1 MTNPPIAPTGQL
13 GWQRGIPPRIDGKS
27 CGNSNA
33 ITENT
38 IMQATRYVLLKN
50 PVSKYAS
57 CLLTPSQINAA
68 VGTAKNRDVK
78 RLINR
83 DSRKPP

>member
-1 MTNPPIAPTGQL
+1 
-13 GWQRGIPPRIDGKS
+13 
-27 CGNSNA
+27 
-33 ITENT
+33 
-38 IMQATRYVLLKN
+38 MQATRYVLLKN